1 MSVSAPKST
10 IMLIKIV
17 GGDKQILEV
26 NERRNENR
34 RSDVFLR
41 RSWLK
46 TSCHRSARYS
56 SVTRHR
62 LRFMRC
68 VTDQCVSR
76 LMRDASRAPPACQI
90 MQQVATASGSSRRV
104 TP

>member
-46 TSCHRSARYS
+46 TTTPDQRRRPGDGLEWLGAVDARAS
-56 SVTRHR
+56 RHR
-62 LRFMRC
+62 EASHRRDRC
-68 VTDQCVSR
+68 RGD
-76 LMRDASRAPPACQI
+76 
-90 MQQVATASGSSRRV
+90 
-104 TP
+104 

>member
-34 RSDVFLR
+34 RSDVFLSR
-41 RSWLK
+41 PLK
-46 TSCHRSARYS
+46 FVPT
-56 SVTRHR
+56 
-62 LRFMRC
+62 
-68 VTDQCVSR
+68 
-76 LMRDASRAPPACQI
+76 ACGDLPLP
-90 MQQVATASGSSRRV
+90 MG
-104 TP
+104 